1 MAALQSLRPA
11 VSGIVRN
18 PVLVLVTALYGVTQ
32 LPNLL
37 VQSTSPVLAAVISLV
52 TFVALVV
59 VLPFFQGGLLGMADE
74 AVDGRT
80 SLGTLVA
87 AGKANYVP
95 LLLGYFAL
103 LAVNM
108 VFGFIAFAGGIVVV
122 IGGSIAGGTAAP
134 AGVDAP
140 TVGFDPTLLA
150 VVGLV
155 VAGLVAAYL
164 LVTFFLQF
172 YAHAVVLDGT
182 ELVDGFRRSAGL
194 VRSNL
199 LSVFGY
205 TVLLAMGGLVV
216 GTLAAGGSLLVGPQ
230 QPAGSPLAGIVSI
243 EPTPA
248 VIAAAA
254 LVYVVLTGVT
264 GAFYATYSVAFYRS
278 IRSDS
283 AGAEAGRRSD
293 QGAPPL

>member
-11 VSGIVRN
+11 VSGLVRN
-18 PVLVLVTALYGVTQ
+18 PILVLVTALYGLFQ

-37 VQSTSPVLAAVISLV
+37 VESTDPVLASLISLV
-52 TFVALVV
+52 TFGALVV
-59 VLPFFQGGLLGMADE
+59 VLPFFQGGMLGMADE
-74 AVDGRT
+74 AVGGKT

-87 AGKANYVP
+87 VGKANYVP
-95 LLLGYFAL
+95 LLLGYFVL

-108 VFGFIAFAGGIVVV
+108 VFGFIVFMGVIIAV
-122 IGGSIAGGTAAP
+122 IGGSVAGGNGAA

-140 TVGFDPTLLA
+140 LVGFDPTLLVVVGIVA
-150 VVGLV
+150 VGLV
-155 VAGLVAAYL
+155 LLYL
-164 LVTFFLQF
+164 LVTFFVQF

-205 TVLLAMGGLVV
+205 TALLTIGGVAV
-216 GTLAAGGSLLVGPQ
+216 GAVAAAGSLVFSP
-230 QPAGSPLAGIVSI
+230 QPAGSPFAEVVSI

-248 VIAAAA
+248 VVAA
-254 LVYVVLTGVT
+254 LALGYVVLSGLA

-278 IRSDS
+278 IRPDS
-283 AGAEAGRRSD
+283 ATT
-293 QGAPPL
+293 

>member
-1 MAALQSLRPA
+1 MAALQSIRPA

-18 PVLVLVTALYGVTQ
+18 PILVLVTALFGVSQ

-37 VQSTSPVLAAVISLV
+37 VQSTSPVLASAISLV
-52 TFVALVV
+52 TFGVLVL

-74 AVDGRT
+74 ALDGGT
-80 SLGTLVA
+80 GLGTLVA
-87 AGKANYVP
+87 TGKANYVP
-95 LLLGYFAL
+95 LLLGYFVL
-103 LAVNM
+103 LAVNT
-108 VFGFIAFAGGIVVV
+108 VFGFIAFMGAIIVVV
-122 IGGSIAGGTAAP
+122 GATMAGTGGSGMGGDGAA

-140 TVGFDPTLLA
+140 TLGFDPTLLVIVA
-150 VVGLV
+150 VLAVGL
-155 VAGLVAAYL
+155 LLTYL

-205 TVLLAMGGLVV
+205 TALLTVGGAVV
-216 GTLAAGGSLLVGPQ
+216 GVLAGGGSLVFGPQ
-230 QPAGSPLAGIVSI
+230 QPSGSPFAAVVSV
-243 EPTPA
+243 EPTTA
-248 VIAAAA
+248 VLVAVALGYVLVTGAA
-254 LVYVVLTGVT
+254 

-278 IRSDS
+278 IRGDS
-283 AGAEAGRRSD
+283 AA
-293 QGAPPL
+293 